1 MMPSGK
7 GERTRSAI
15 LDHAARLASESGLDG
30 LTIGA
35 LAAATGLSKSGLF
48 AHFGSREELQLAVLE
63 RTREK
68 FAEVVFRPALARP
81 RGLERY
87 RAMFERWLDW
97 TESADL
103 PGGCPLLGAAMEFD
117 DRPGPIRD
125 RVIQHQ
131 LEWIGTLRRTLRGAI
146 EESQLPDDTDV
157 EQFLFECFGNAMA
170 YHHHRRLL
178 GDTRARKRALVALDH
193 LIERHATRATA
204 TRGLAAPAD

>member
-1 MMPSGK
+1 MPPLRK
-7 GERTRSAI
+7 GERTRSVI
-15 LDHAARLASESGLDG
+15 LDRAAGLASESGLDG
-30 LTIGA
+30 LTIGS

-68 FAEVVFRPALARP
+68 FAEVVFRPALAKP

-117 DRPGPIRD
+117 DRPGPVRD

-131 LEWIGTLRRTLRGAI
+131 LE
-146 EESQLPDDTDV
+146 
-157 EQFLFECFGNAMA
+157 
-170 YHHHRRLL
+170 
-178 GDTRARKRALVALDH
+178 
-193 LIERHATRATA
+193 
-204 TRGLAAPAD
+204 